1 MDVHKEK
8 ALKADRAANAI
19 GDAMIKTLS
28 DMRSTFTA
36 QFNLDEQLVTLAI
49 AKAAVGIAANAAS
62 QATGMGLNENTEL
75 EERLQDVI
83 HDAMNELLCDSD

>member
-49 AKAAVGIAANAAS
+49 AKAAVGIAADATS

-83 HDAMNELLCDSD
+83 HDAMNELLCDPD